1 MLTDGSDPDGVM
13 ASMKYLSD
21 HLRAYNLVEL
31 FFLEAPVEFYHLSK
45 VSTPDG
51 PVTPVRFPFG
61 VGSLRNR
68 LS

>member
-1 MLTDGSDPDGVM
+1 
-13 ASMKYLSD
+13 MKYLSD